1 MGSIC
6 GGDRLIQV
14 LFCKFDACKYPRTK
28 AGATPD
34 GPEFASSRRIFRLV
48 PPAGAGTRRYENET
62 LVVGSVWVWLVPPL
76 RSGFPLSREC
86 RRGLPG
92 IDRVSGAR
100 RVVGTCFRTN
110 RSRRLVPAHQSMKI
124 GCIG

>member
-34 GPEFASSRRIFRLV
+34 GPEFASSRRVFRLV
-48 PPAGAGTRRYENET
+48 SPAGAGTRRYENET
-62 LVVGSVWVWLVPPL
+62 WSLEVFGCGWCHPSPLDSRFRGNDGACPAFREARIFVPIADAA
-76 RSGFPLSREC
+76 GW
-86 RRGLPG
+86 RRHT
-92 IDRVSGAR
+92 RV
-100 RVVGTCFRTN
+100 
-110 RSRRLVPAHQSMKI
+110 
-124 GCIG
+124 